1 MEYLAQ
7 NTPVFSRDL
16 GDGWTAEY
24 QHDEVVYDAYNS
36 VWFDIHTNMEVEA
49 TRERP
54 AEWWAVA
61 VYTSVRAYGGPEEGG
76 WWYTC
81 GELVEHHRIRFFDDY
96 AKAQEYQEELWDW
109 CYTENKDR
117 GDIVLSV
124 HGFTE
129 QMPYT
134 FYPKTRPHYS

>member
-1 MEYLAQ
+1 MECLDK
-7 NTPVFSRDL
+7 NTPVFGCDL
-16 GDGWTAEY
+16 GNGWTAEY
-24 QHDEVVYDAYNS
+24 QHDEVVYDEDNYL
-36 VWFDIHTNMEVEA
+36 WYEIHTNMEVKV

-61 VYTSVRAYGGPEEGG
+61 VYTSEKAYGGPEEGG
-76 WWYTC
+76 WWYAC
-81 GELVEHHRIRFFDDY
+81 GELVEHHRIRFFDNYEEAY
-96 AKAQEYQEELWDW
+96 AYSQKLWEW
-109 CYTENKDR
+109 CTTENKDR

-124 HGFTE
+124 RGFTE